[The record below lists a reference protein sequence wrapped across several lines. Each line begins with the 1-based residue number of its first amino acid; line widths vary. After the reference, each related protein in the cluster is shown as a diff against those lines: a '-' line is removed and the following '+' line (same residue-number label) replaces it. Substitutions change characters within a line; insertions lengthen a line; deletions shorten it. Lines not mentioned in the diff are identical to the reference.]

1 MYNLKVFTKKDCPKC
16 PAAKQL
22 GEEIKKEGKMPVEF
36 YDVEQ
41 PDGLA
46 EAQLYSVL
54 ATPTLVLCE
63 NNEDEE
69 EVKSWRGEAPNRD
82 DITNNEYRKL

>member
-1 MYNLKVFTKKDCPKC
+1 MQKLKVFTKKECPKC
-16 PAAKQL
+16 PAAKTL
-22 GEEIKKEGKMPVEF
+22 AEEIRKEGKIPVEF

-63 NNEDEE
+63 DSEDEE
-69 EVKSWRGEAPNRD
+69 EIKSWRGEAPERND
-82 DITNNEYRKL
+82 VESALSNN